1 MRSCSQF
8 AGHQAARGGKM
19 RAAATIDWDG
29 FEIGGIRRVT
39 ELTLASVDILKLS
52 FGLPGEPVD
61 SLLFSVPKKLHVH
74 P

>member
-29 FEIGGIRRVT
+29 FEIGSAAPDAGARGQART
-39 ELTLASVDILKLS
+39 MKL
-52 FGLPGEPVD
+52 E
-61 SLLFSVPKKLHVH
+61 HRAH
-74 P
+74 

>member
-29 FEIGGIRRVT
+29 FEIGSAAPDAGARGRGGTRDEARTSAHGPDTPLEVRCAI
-39 ELTLASVDILKLS
+39 VD
-52 FGLPGEPVD
+52 
-61 SLLFSVPKKLHVH
+61 
-74 P
+74 

>member
-29 FEIGGIRRVT
+29 FEIGSAAPDAGARGRGGTHDEARTSGGWAGHSARSAVRDRR
-39 ELTLASVDILKLS
+39 L
-52 FGLPGEPVD
+52 
-61 SLLFSVPKKLHVH
+61 
-74 P
+74 